1 MMAQAAVAE
10 YTVAGG
16 YNWRHLAAC
25 RHVDADLFFP
35 GGTAGAFAEHIA
47 AAKDLCRVC
56 PVIDAC
62 LSFALRTNQ
71 EYGVWGGTSEDERR
85 HLRRRLHKSRREPA
99 SQDMPPAPVE

>member
-1 MMAQAAVAE
+1 MMVQAAGAE

-35 GGTAGAFAEHIA
+35 GGAAGAFAEHIA

-56 PVIDAC
+56 PVTDAC

-71 EYGVWGGTSEDERR
+71 EYGVWGGTTEDERR
-85 HLRRRLHKSRREPA
+85 HLRRRLHKSRREAA
-99 SQDMPPAPVE
+99 SKDIPPIPVA